1 MERNLTWLSVGDH
14 RPMQI
19 WITASLVGLHIN
31 LDQTGASSESAS
43 IEVDLFTDVDRSAA
57 AHLFDRG
64 RFSALEQQLPPTPP
78 PATLSLDIH
87 GFPETVRMH
96 ALSAH
101 LSVAYLIFASC
112 FHLASMG

>member
-1 MERNLTWLSVGDH
+1 MERNLTCLSVGDH
-14 RPMQI
+14 RPMRI
-19 WITASLVGLHIN
+19 WITASLVGLHII
-31 LDQTGASSESAS
+31 LDQTGASSAS

-64 RFSALEQQLPPTPP
+64 RFSALEQQQPPTPA

-96 ALSAH
+96 PFSAQ
-101 LSVAYLIFASC
+101 L
-112 FHLASMG
+112 